1 MHHFTMA
8 HWHSHIITNI
18 YTKSGSKILF
28 LSKKSSKVHVSI
40 SFFQICSLASWM
52 TYYILVI
59 TIIIPVL
66 LCAILNLIIYNYV
79 TSSTKRIQPQSR
91 ASTGHTIEQQGKFN
105 QRDIHLL
112 RHMIIMFLVF
122 VVGWSPI
129 FIVSTVMTTNA
140 VSSLILRIFS
150 LLAELSLLCDIIDLF
165 LYSHNLKIAL
175 KRIIPCY
182 NQ

>member
-1 MHHFTMA
+1 MFR
-8 HWHSHIITNI
+8 
-18 YTKSGSKILF
+18 F
-28 LSKKSSKVHVSI
+28 L
-40 SFFQICSLASWM
+40 SFFQTCSLASWM

-66 LCAILNLIIYNYV
+66 LCAILNLTIFNYV
-79 TSSTKRIQPQSR
+79 TSSTKRIHPQSQ
-91 ASTGHTIEQQGKFN
+91 ASTGHTNESQGKFN

-122 VVGWSPI
+122 VIGWSPI
-129 FIVSTVMTTNA
+129 FITSVVMSTNA

-165 LYSHNLKIAL
+165 LYSHNLKVVL

-182 NQ
+182 GQ